1 MHWSVRAPFF
11 FGTRLRGNLNTR
23 GDTARSFG
31 HKIARPDNRT
41 DGVFAEW
48 SWNGET
54 LTVQNDRYGFFPLFY
69 YAKGS
74 EIGVSPS
81 ISTLIAEGA
90 DAELNDESVAL
101 FLRLS
106 QFIGNDTPFRH
117 IHCLPPN
124 ATLVWNGS
132 NPHVT
137 GDYEHVSENRPV
149 SRTEAVHRYIE
160 LFASA
165 ISKRLPASPRFAV
178 PLTGGRDSRHILLEL
193 CRAGFKPHVCA
204 TVALHPED
212 AAVAALVADQLGL
225 RHAVI
230 EPSDNFFAAEI
241 RKNDLSNFGF
251 KGTWPLPLS
260 DFLSREQIDT
270 VYDGIAGD
278 VLSASVNLTP
288 ERDRLFRRGHL
299 PSIIEHLLPD
309 TEAVLRKLLTPARY
323 RRWSRELAE
332 TRLGE
337 ELTKHLHA
345 HNPVRS
351 FFFWNRTRRR
361 TALIPYALLSGPFTV
376 FAPYLDHDLF
386 DFLASLPADFL
397 MDRSFHTEA
406 ILSGYPASRQVR
418 FENKK
423 VPDPKFEKQNAEF
436 AHRLGMEIGFWR
448 RSDSLRTYS
457 LAARL
462 FTSRLSYKFAGSSAW
477 YFRPAV
483 WLLQLESLVRSSKR
497 RATTGLS

>member
-1 MHWSVRAPFF
+1 M
-11 FGTRLRGNLNTR
+11 
-23 GDTARSFG
+23 
-31 HKIARPDNRT
+31 
-41 DGVFAEW
+41 
-48 SWNGET
+48 
-54 LTVQNDRYGFFPLFY
+54 
-69 YAKGS
+69 
-74 EIGVSPS
+74 
-81 ISTLIAEGA
+81 
-90 DAELNDESVAL
+90 
-101 FLRLS
+101 
-106 QFIGNDTPFRH
+106 
-117 IHCLPPN
+117 
-124 ATLVWNGS
+124 
-132 NPHVT
+132 T

-160 LFASA
+160 LFSSA

-178 PLTGGRDSRHILLEL
+178 PLTGGRDSRHIVLEL

-204 TVALHPED
+204 TVVQHPDD
-212 AAVAALVADQLGL
+212 AAVAALVTDQLAL

-230 EPSDNFFAAEI
+230 KPSDDFFAAEI

-251 KGTWPLPLS
+251 PRGTWPLPLS

-270 VYDGIAGD
+270 VYDGLAGD

-288 ERDRLFRRGHL
+288 ERDRLFRSGHL
-299 PSIIEHLLPD
+299 PSIVEHLLPD
-309 TEAVLRKLLTPARY
+309 TEAVLRKLLTPVRY

-337 ELTKHLHA
+337 ELTKHLDA

-406 ILSGYPASRQVR
+406 ILSGYPASRRVR
-418 FENKK
+418 FEDKK
-423 VPDPKFEKQNAEF
+423 VPDPKFEKQYAEF
-436 AHRLGMEIGFWR
+436 AHRLGVEIGFWR
-448 RSDSLRTYS
+448 RSDWLRTYS

-462 FTSRLSYKFAGSSAW
+462 LTSKLSYKFAGSSAW

-483 WLLQLESLVRSSKR
+483 WLLQLESLVCSSR
-497 RATTGLS
+497 RPGPQALDPNENLIEAS

>member
-1 MHWSVRAPFF
+1 MQWSFRAPSF
-11 FGTRLRGNLNTR
+11 FGTRLQGKLSTR

-31 HKIARPDNRT
+31 HKIARADNRT

-101 FLRLS
+101 FLRLG

-137 GDYEHVSENRPV
+137 GDYEHVPENRPG
-149 SRTEAVHRYIE
+149 SRPEAVHRYIE

-165 ISKRLPASPRFAV
+165 ISKRLPTSPRFAV

-193 CRAGFKPHVCA
+193 CRTGFKPHVCA
-204 TVALHPED
+204 TVAWHPED

-241 RKNDLSNFGF
+241 RKNDLSSFGF
-251 KGTWPLPLS
+251 ARGTWPLALA
-260 DFLSREQIDT
+260 DFLSTEQIDT

-278 VLSASVNLTP
+278 VLSASQNLTP

-309 TEAVLRKLLTPARY
+309 TEAALRTLLTPARY

-345 HNPVRS
+345 HNPVVS

-361 TALIPYALLSGPFTV
+361 IALIPYALLSGPFTV

-386 DFLASLPADFL
+386 DFLASLPADFV
-397 MDRSFHTEA
+397 MDRSFHTDA
-406 ILSGYPASRQVR
+406 MLSGYPASQVR

-423 VPDPKFEKQNAEF
+423 EPDPKFEKQYAEF
-436 AHRLGMEIGFWR
+436 AHRLGMKIGFWR
-448 RSDSLRTYS
+448 RSDWLRTYS
-457 LAARL
+457 LGARL
-462 FTSRLSYKFAGSSAW
+462 FKSRLSYKFAGSSAW
-477 YFRPAV
+477 YLRPAV

-497 RATTGLS
+497 CATTPFS